1 MTNLIQYKC
10 VTCEN
15 NIPPLKEEEI
25 EEYLGEIPEWEVVE
39 VDGAHR
45 LKQTFKFN
53 DFVEALKFTNEV
65 GEIAEEE
72 GHHPVIVLTWGRVT
86 IEWWTHNIHGLHKND
101 FIMAARTSVIF
112 NK

>member
-10 VTCEN
+10 VPCEN
-15 NIPPLKEEEI
+15 NNPPLKEEEI
-25 EEYLGEIPEWEVVE
+25 QEYLEEIPEWEVVE

-45 LKQTFKFN
+45 LKRTFKFN